1 MFAVKTCKKFHNE
14 RLPVILNTWSKY
26 VQHIRFFSDVEGR
39 YKKKHQNLLEMFI
52 KIHFFFADKNIPTIS
67 TNIPNTDTGHCEKSL
82 SIFKLL
88 LDEISANKSLKNL
101 EWIVL
106 ADDDTILR

>member
-1 MFAVKTCKKFHNE
+1 MKASKF
-14 RLPVILNTWSKY
+14 
-26 VQHIRFFSDVEGR
+26 F
-39 YKKKHQNLLEMFI
+39 LEMFI
-52 KIHFFFADKNIPTIS
+52 KSHFQFSFFFFVADKNIPTIS

>member
-26 VQHIRFFSDVEGR
+26 VQHIRFFSDVEGIQ
-39 YKKKHQNLLEMFI
+39 KKNSKIYWKCSLKTIFI
-52 KIHFFFADKNIPTIS
+52 ADKNIPTIS

-88 LDEISANKSLKNL
+88 LDEISTNKSLKNL